1 MVRAAGSGS
10 TSGVAMESVCRVLT
24 ILSNMH
30 IVRSTEAVVRRRK
43 LRPRP
48 MGGFDGRVAI
58 VSGASSG
65 MGEATA
71 RRLAREGARLVLL
84 AAPADRED
92 LARVA
97 ADLGG
102 RTVAQAEDIADPAT
116 SRSAVAAALDTFGR
130 LDYLVNNAGI
140 YPERGLFDETVEFY
154 DKILAVN
161 VRGMYLLSREA
172 ARAMAASGGG
182 AMVCTAS
189 TCSRRGIE
197 RFAAYHVSKGAVV
210 QLARSLAVALA
221 PYAIRVNAVAPGVIS
236 APATDAWVADRSVWS
251 KQRSRIAAARTSRA
265 EEIANVN
272 VFLLSDAA
280 SYVTG
285 AVVVVDG
292 GESAGWRDSD
302 WDAVEQADAA
312 PRRRQM
318 PPYGIALEA
327 AGQGRS

>member
-1 MVRAAGSGS
+1 
-10 TSGVAMESVCRVLT
+10 
-24 ILSNMH
+24 
-30 IVRSTEAVVRRRK
+30 
-43 LRPRP
+43 
-48 MGGFDGRVAI
+48 MGGFEGRVAI

-71 RRLAREGARLVLL
+71 RRLAREGVCLVLL
-84 AAPADRED
+84 AAPGDRED

-102 RTVAQAEDIADPAT
+102 RTVALAGDIADLAT
-116 SRSAVAAALDTFGR
+116 SRDAVGAALDTFGR
-130 LDYLVNNAGI
+130 LDYVVNNAGI

-154 DKILAVN
+154 DRIMAVN

-172 ARAMAASGGG
+172 ARAMAGRGGG

-189 TCSRRGIE
+189 TCSLRAIE
-197 RFAAYHVSKGAVV
+197 RFAAYNVSKGAVV

-251 KQRSRIAAARTSRA
+251 KQRSRIPADRTGRP

-272 VFLLSDAA
+272 VFLLSEQA

-302 WDAVEQADAA
+302 WDAVEQADVT

-318 PPYGIALEA
+318 PPYGVGLEA
-327 AGQGRS
+327 AGHGRSL

>member
-1 MVRAAGSGS
+1 
-10 TSGVAMESVCRVLT
+10 
-24 ILSNMH
+24 
-30 IVRSTEAVVRRRK
+30 
-43 LRPRP
+43 
-48 MGGFDGRVAI
+48 
-58 VSGASSG
+58 
-65 MGEATA
+65 
-71 RRLAREGARLVLL
+71 
-84 AAPADRED
+84 
-92 LARVA
+92 
-97 ADLGG
+97 
-102 RTVAQAEDIADPAT
+102 
-116 SRSAVAAALDTFGR
+116 
-130 LDYLVNNAGI
+130 
-140 YPERGLFDETVEFY
+140 
-154 DKILAVN
+154 
-161 VRGMYLLSREA
+161 MYLLSREA

-189 TCSRRGIE
+189 TCSRRAIE
-197 RFAAYHVSKGAVV
+197 RFSAYNVSKGAVI

-251 KQRSRIAAARTSRA
+251 KQRSRIPADRTGRP

-302 WDAVEQADAA
+302 WDAVEQADGT

-318 PPYGIALEA
+318 PPYGMGLEA
-327 AGQGRS
+327 AGHGRSL

>member
-1 MVRAAGSGS
+1 
-10 TSGVAMESVCRVLT
+10 
-24 ILSNMH
+24 
-30 IVRSTEAVVRRRK
+30 
-43 LRPRP
+43 
-48 MGGFDGRVAI
+48 MGGFEGRVAI

-84 AAPADRED
+84 AAPGDRED

-197 RFAAYHVSKGAVV
+197 RFAAYNVSKGAVV

-251 KQRSRIAAARTSRA
+251 KQRSRIPADRTGRP

-302 WDAVEQADAA
+302 WDAVEQADVT

-318 PPYGIALEA
+318 PPYDIGLEA
-327 AGQGRS
+327 AGLGRPL

>member
-1 MVRAAGSGS
+1 
-10 TSGVAMESVCRVLT
+10 
-24 ILSNMH
+24 
-30 IVRSTEAVVRRRK
+30 
-43 LRPRP
+43 
-48 MGGFDGRVAI
+48 MGGFEGRVAI

-71 RRLAREGARLVLL
+71 RRLAREGTHLVLL
-84 AAPADRED
+84 AAPGDRED

-102 RTVAQAEDIADPAT
+102 QTVTQAGDIADPAT
-116 SRSAVAAALDTFGR
+116 SRDAVAAALDTFGR
-130 LDYLVNNAGI
+130 LDYLVNNAGV
-140 YPERGLFDETVEFY
+140 YPERSLFDETAGFY
-154 DKILAVN
+154 DTIMAVN

-189 TCSRRGIE
+189 TCSRRAIE
-197 RFAAYHVSKGAVV
+197 RFAAYNVSKGAVV

-236 APATDAWVADRSVWS
+236 AQATDAWVADRTVWS
-251 KQRSRIAAARTSRA
+251 KQRSRIPADRTGRP

-302 WDAVEQADAA
+302 WDAVEQADVT

-318 PPYGIALEA
+318 PPYHIGLEA
-327 AGQGRS
+327 AGQGRPL

>member
-24 ILSNMH
+24 TLSNMH
-30 IVRSTEAVVRRRK
+30 IVSSTEATVRRRER
-43 LRPRP
+43 RPRP
-48 MGGFDGRVAI
+48 MGGFEGRVAI

-71 RRLAREGARLVLL
+71 RRLAREGAHLVLL
-84 AAPADRED
+84 AAPSDREA

-102 RTVAQAEDIADPAT
+102 QTVTQAADIADPAT
-116 SRSAVAAALDTFGR
+116 SRDAVAAALDTFGR

-140 YPERGLFDETVEFY
+140 YPERSLFDETAGFY
-154 DKILAVN
+154 DTIMAVN

-197 RFAAYHVSKGAVV
+197 RFAAYNVSKGA
-210 QLARSLAVALA
+210 
-221 PYAIRVNAVAPGVIS
+221 
-236 APATDAWVADRSVWS
+236 
-251 KQRSRIAAARTSRA
+251 
-265 EEIANVN
+265 
-272 VFLLSDAA
+272 
-280 SYVTG
+280 
-285 AVVVVDG
+285 
-292 GESAGWRDSD
+292 
-302 WDAVEQADAA
+302 
-312 PRRRQM
+312 
-318 PPYGIALEA
+318 
-327 AGQGRS
+327 

>member
-1 MVRAAGSGS
+1 
-10 TSGVAMESVCRVLT
+10 
-24 ILSNMH
+24 
-30 IVRSTEAVVRRRK
+30 
-43 LRPRP
+43 
-48 MGGFDGRVAI
+48 MGGFEGRVAI

-84 AAPADRED
+84 AAPGDRDD

-102 RTVAQAEDIADPAT
+102 RTVALAGDITEGAT
-116 SRSAVAAALDTFGR
+116 SRDAVGAALDTFGR

-154 DKILAVN
+154 DKIMAVN

-197 RFAAYHVSKGAVV
+197 RFAAYNVSKGAVV

-251 KQRSRIAAARTSRA
+251 KQRSRIPADRA
-265 EEIANVN
+265 GRPEEIANVN

-302 WDAVEQADAA
+302 WDAVEQADVT

-318 PPYGIALEA
+318 PQYHIGLEA
-327 AGQGRS
+327 AGQGRPQ